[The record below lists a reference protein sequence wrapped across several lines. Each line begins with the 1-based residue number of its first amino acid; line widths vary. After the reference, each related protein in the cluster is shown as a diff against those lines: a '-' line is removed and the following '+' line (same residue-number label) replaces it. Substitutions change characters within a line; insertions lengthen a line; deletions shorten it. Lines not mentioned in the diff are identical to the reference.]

1 MSDLYALQKEF
12 ASAVTTPDRPVPG
25 AIRGAARGQAERRFA
40 VYRNNVMVGLVDA
53 LATRFPVTLRLVG
66 EEFFRAMARA
76 YVEREPPRSP
86 IMLLYGETF
95 PAFIANFGPA
105 STIPYLDAVAS
116 LEMARGRAYH
126 AADARPLAA
135 ADFAALSA
143 ERLSET
149 KVWLHP
155 SVSVLPSRFPVVS
168 IWEAHQGAFD
178 PAPLDSWEAEDA
190 LVSRPFN
197 EVEVSRLPLGVAA
210 FLRELA
216 AGATIGAAVD
226 TGGRSVDRF
235 DPTAAFAVLIGANL
249 AIGLR

>member
-1 MSDLYALQKEF
+1 MSDLYGLQKEF
-12 ASAVTTPDRPVPG
+12 ASAVTNPDRPVPG
-25 AIRGAARGQAERRFA
+25 AIRGTARCRAEWRFA

-126 AADARPLAA
+126 AANAKPLAA

-143 ERLSET
+143 KRLSET
-149 KVWLHP
+149 KVRLHP
-155 SVSVLPSRFPVVS
+155 SVSVLSSRFPVVS
-168 IWEAHQGAFD
+168 IWEAHQGAAD

-197 EVEVSRLPLGVAA
+197 EVEVSRLPPGVEA
-210 FLRELA
+210 FLREV
-216 AGATIGAAVD
+216 AGCATIGAAAEAARRAD
-226 TGGRSVDRF
+226 DRF

-249 AIGLR
+249 AIDLR